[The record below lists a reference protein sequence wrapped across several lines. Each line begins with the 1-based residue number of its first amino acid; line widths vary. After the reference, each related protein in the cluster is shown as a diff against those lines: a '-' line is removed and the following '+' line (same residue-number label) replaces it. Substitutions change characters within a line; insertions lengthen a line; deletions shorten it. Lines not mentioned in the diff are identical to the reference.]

1 MSDEDFEVVLIN
13 QCRDTSM
20 PITFSNSKN
29 GPVDIE
35 IIVEDDSCLLK
46 KKLKCIKIYLS
57 IFYNFFLKHF
67 SFALIAIM
75 SNK

>member
-1 MSDEDFEVVLIN
+1 MSDEDFEVILIN
-13 QCRDTSM
+13 QCRGTSM

-46 KKLKCIKIYLS
+46 K
-57 IFYNFFLKHF
+57 
-67 SFALIAIM
+67 
-75 SNK
+75 NKNV

>member
-1 MSDEDFEVVLIN
+1 MLPVARCMISFLHLHSCYHKNILGKRLVSNEDFEVILIN
-13 QCRDTSM
+13 QYRGTSM

-46 KKLKCIKIYLS
+46 K
-57 IFYNFFLKHF
+57 N
-67 SFALIAIM
+67 
-75 SNK
+75 

>member
-13 QCRDTSM
+13 QSRRTSM

-35 IIVEDDSCLLK
+35 IIVEDSSCLLK
-46 KKLKCIKIYLS
+46 KNKNVQKIKIYLS
-57 IFYNFFLKHF
+57 IFHKFVLVKF
-67 SFALIAIM
+67 SLF
-75 SNK
+75 

>member
-13 QCRDTSM
+13 QSRRTSM

-35 IIVEDDSCLLK
+35 IIVEDSSCLFLK
-46 KKLKCIKIYLS
+46 K
-57 IFYNFFLKHF
+57 N
-67 SFALIAIM
+67 
-75 SNK
+75 

>member
-13 QCRDTSM
+13 QSRRTSM

-35 IIVEDDSCLLK
+35 IIVEDSSCLFK
-46 KKLKCIKIYLS
+46 KNQNVQKIKIYLS
-57 IFYNFFLKHF
+57 IFCKVFLVKF
-67 SFALIAIM
+67 SLF
-75 SNK
+75 